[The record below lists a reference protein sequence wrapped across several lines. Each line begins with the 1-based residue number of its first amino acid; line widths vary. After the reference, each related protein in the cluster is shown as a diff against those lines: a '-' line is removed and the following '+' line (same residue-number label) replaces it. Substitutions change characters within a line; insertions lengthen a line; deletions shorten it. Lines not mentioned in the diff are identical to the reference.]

1 MGGEMARV
9 PVIDVI
15 SSHSLNV
22 ILSFFVENLIENI
35 ELLVILWKCFKSCRF
50 KPGLCY
56 FSENP

>member
-9 PVIDVI
+9 PAIDVI

-35 ELLVILWKCFKSCRF
+35 ELLVILWKCFKSC
-50 KPGLCY
+50 
-56 FSENP
+56 